1 MNGQRPCSLLSFSPS
16 AFPCPP
22 PVDVGTDDLYT
33 PNTFLLPF
41 RPRPRPRA
49 QWNEIVRHKPN
60 ERLME
65 DAFRKFWSLKE
76 AYTKGR
82 GDGLGFEF
90 RRCDFAL
97 NPTLDKGA
105 NAQQVQRATVKV
117 DGLAIPQWGFYIQPL
132 EADHWISVARGPPR
146 DMVDAN
152 GEFRKTFGT
161 LAPELGPELERAE
174 HAFEKKTVAELIADD
189 MRAQYA
195 TLC

>member
-1 MNGQRPCSLLSFSPS
+1 MLHRCGQELRPLDPI
-16 AFPCPP
+16 
-22 PVDVGTDDLYT
+22 VDATVVDGTDEGVVLGASRQPAGLPGVRERWKFARHALEKSPVPGPVPMLGSVGCPYT
-33 PNTFLLPF
+33 C
-41 RPRPRPRA
+41 
-49 QWNEIVRHKPN
+49 
-60 ERLME
+60 
-65 DAFRKFWSLKE
+65 AFCIDS
-76 AYTKGR
+76 
-82 GDGLGFEF
+82 
-90 RRCDFAL
+90 
-97 NPTLDKGA
+97 
-105 NAQQVQRATVKV
+105 QV
-117 DGLAIPQWGFYIQPL
+117 PYQPL